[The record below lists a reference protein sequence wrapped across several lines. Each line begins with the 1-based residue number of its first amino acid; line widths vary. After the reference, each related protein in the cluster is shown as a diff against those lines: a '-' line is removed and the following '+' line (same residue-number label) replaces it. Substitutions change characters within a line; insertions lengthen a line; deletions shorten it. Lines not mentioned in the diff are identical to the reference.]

1 MQVST
6 AASAQRMSR
15 QRSGRTG
22 RRVTSH
28 LGASNLASAY
38 QVHGTTALVVSEPWP
53 VGERPKADAMVT
65 ATPGIALGVLT
76 ADCAPVL
83 FADAQARVV
92 AAAHAGWRGALSGVV
107 EAAIEAM
114 EGLGAK
120 RERIR
125 PPSAPASVKRPT
137 KWVRNSNPSFSI
149 ATAQRPLLFPC
160 HVDGRPHFDL
170 PATSCTVCGRRAW
183 RMPQPLTYVP
193 MLAMRT
199 SSVIVGRA
207 PGRSPTMVVK
217 YPPSS

>member
-1 MQVST
+1 
-6 AASAQRMSR
+6 
-15 QRSGRTG
+15 
-22 RRVTSH
+22 
-28 LGASNLASAY
+28 
-38 QVHGTTALVVSEPWP
+38 
-53 VGERPKADAMVT
+53 MVT

-125 PPSAPASVKRPT
+125 AAVGPCIGQGAYEVGPEFEAEFLDRDSDSARFFTPANVG
-137 KWVRNSNPSFSI
+137 
-149 ATAQRPLLFPC
+149 L
-160 HVDGRPHFDL
+160 GGPHFDL
-170 PATSCTVCGRRAW
+170 CRLRRASFAAGGRGRC
-183 RMPQPLTYVP
+183 RMPLTYVP